1 MTLYDCMTH
10 DIFYEKKTYHT
21 MASVEF
27 SKKKK
32 RQFTALLD
40 PSAPSN
46 QADWSRYVHH
56 GFVDPDQRC
65 RAMCSFGKEL
75 IFVIQVP
82 YGFSK
87 KKNDSFKQKKSEQL
101 KILKSPPKKKLYT

>member
-87 KKNDSFKQKKSEQL
+87 KKTILSNKKNPSN
-101 KILKSPPKKKLYT
+101 